1 MMMSMA
7 ALVVA
12 IARSGGQESP
22 AIPVGLEGRLKKLEV
37 AMAEQ
42 TQRLDETQAQLSVVR
57 QVRDPFQARSTA
69 WPVVAR
75 KLSAELRL
83 SPSQMDVLDGA
94 LEHCEKAMKNA
105 ESLEDP
111 IRRLELSHIAR
122 IIAHR
127 KVVEVLDSKQ
137 RTRFEA
143 MTKDPRRTDLAA
155 WFLPS
160 SSCCPK
166 KKKKKK

>member
-1 MMMSMA
+1 MNRVSAGAALMMSMA

-57 QVRDPFQARSTA
+57 LTRDPFQTKSTA

-83 SPSQMDVLDGA
+83 SPSQMDVLDAA

-105 ESLEDP
+105 GGSIQNDRAIQLGGDTFHEESHYFEGDIDEVAIHSSVLTP
-111 IRRLELSHIAR
+111 KHVRRLYDIGAN
-122 IIAHR
+122 
-127 KVVEVLDSKQ
+127 
-137 RTRFEA
+137 
-143 MTKDPRRTDLAA
+143 P
-155 WFLPS
+155 
-160 SSCCPK
+160 
-166 KKKKKK
+166 